1 MEEYEIILDTDIGDD
16 IDDAYALALLMAEK
30 ANLLG
35 VTTVYRNA
43 VQRAK
48 IAARLIGLWQRN
60 IPVYAGESYPEKQPL
75 FRFDKADE
83 GNVPNIPHYIPGEMQ
98 SEKIGGENAVDF
110 ILNALRARPHEIT
123 ILAIGPF
130 TNLAAAIKKD
140 KNAFLLAKEV
150 VIMGGDYTESEA
162 EWNVLCDPEAA
173 AALFSS
179 GVKIRAVGV
188 DVTQRCRFSPE
199 TLAYLRALKNP
210 KNRLL
215 FRMTE
220 IWIAHNAERGVPPTM
235 HDPLTAETLFHKD
248 LVRFETGRYEV
259 CLTGEKRG
267 FTQKSE
273 TGAQIEYAAAANVPK
288 FMEILKNNLSRE
300 DRRGGTNE

>member
-48 IAARLIGLWQRN
+48 IAAKLIGLWQRN

-83 GNVPNIPHYIPGEMQ
+83 GNVPNIPHYIPEEMQ

-179 GVKIRAVGV
+179 GVKIRAAGV
-188 DVTQRCRFSPE
+188 DVTQRCRFSSE

-215 FRMTE
+215 LRMTE
-220 IWIAHNAERGVPPTM
+220 IWIAHNAEKGVPPTM

>member
-83 GNVPNIPHYIPGEMQ
+83 GNVPNIPHYISGEMQ

-188 DVTQRCRFSPE
+188 DVTQHCRFSPE

-215 FRMTE
+215 LRMTE
-220 IWIAHNAERGVPPTM
+220 IWIAHNAEKGVPPTM
-235 HDPLTAETLFHKD
+235 HDPLTAEALFHKD